1 MKKIIFLV
9 VFLLIPVC
17 AGAAFTIYLKNGS
30 VISDVRTYNEAG
42 GEISVY
48 FQTGSM
54 VIPRSD
60 VLRIT
65 GEEPPEKPT
74 EKAAAE
80 ETPET
85 PEMQGTQ
92 ENGEKQ
98 IPAGRQEIR
107 EGKEQSATAPAP
119 EEPGDD
125 KNTRMREVKSELDSV
140 YAEFRTVEAD
150 EARLVKEINEKRS
163 SRFNYNQYQMNQ
175 LIKETEPLQQELF
188 SVQQKKEELRQ
199 RKDALE
205 NELRSL

>member
-60 VLRIT
+60 ILRIT
-65 GEEPPEKPT
+65 GEDPPEKAAT
-74 EKAAAE
+74 EE
-80 ETPET
+80 IPET
-85 PEMQGTQ
+85 PEMQGQGTQ
-92 ENGEKQ
+92 KNGEKQ

-107 EGKEQSATAPAP
+107 EGQEQSVTSPAP
-119 EEPGDD
+119 EEPVDD
-125 KNTRMREVKSELDSV
+125 KNARMREVKSELDSV

-163 SRFNYNQYQMNQ
+163 SRVNYNQYQMNQ

-199 RKDALE
+199 RKDVLE
-205 NELRSL
+205 NELRSLQ

>member
-65 GEEPPEKPT
+65 GEEPPEK
-74 EKAAAE
+74 AATE
-80 ETPET
+80 ETPEA

-107 EGKEQSATAPAP
+107 EGQEQPAASSAP
-119 EEPGDD
+119 EEPVDD
-125 KNTRMREVKSELDSV
+125 RNARRSEVKSELDSV

>member
-30 VISDVRTYNEAG
+30 VISDVRTYNEAA

-60 VLRIT
+60 ILRIT
-65 GEEPPEKPT
+65 GEDPPEKAAT
-74 EKAAAE
+74 EE
-80 ETPET
+80 IPET
-85 PEMQGTQ
+85 PEMQGQGTQ
-92 ENGEKQ
+92 KNGEKQ

-107 EGKEQSATAPAP
+107 EGQEQSVTSPAP
-119 EEPGDD
+119 EEPVDD

-163 SRFNYNQYQMNQ
+163 SRVNYNQYQMNQ

-199 RKDALE
+199 RKDVLE
-205 NELRSL
+205 NELRSLQ